1 MQQLSLLAM
10 AASAAADLVLTNPT
24 VSINTCSDLDTCEL
38 TDTQSICQ
46 TDGYAKSGV
55 GIAPSIIDMSGNGSA
70 ANGNANLSLILI
82 DNGLA
87 GRWIWSYQYSEKTLY
102 IGAPPSVNLT
112 EGPPGCAIMMQYQG
126 QTFPEN
132 TFPEGDE
139 DWGAAAN
146 NTLCPYSLSSNCL
159 SLSLEDSLRTFNY
172 SNNGDPEQ
180 LPRCQALA
188 QHVETTIRGGPSDP
202 LGRGFCGFI
211 STLVTVYGGAIS
223 GPDVQTGAASI
234 PNATTEDDGCR
245 PVQPQSHT
253 LHNVATA
260 MQLLY
265 LDPYTGDHTVMGGR
279 TGFTP
284 IVTVLYND
292 EDSDPDV
299 QAFCMK
305 LRSPEGNMLPSQSLK
320 DTYAFG
326 DAAGLKRREAVW
338 YAATAALLVIA
349 WL

>member
-1 MQQLSLLAM
+1 MQSLTLLAM
-10 AASAAADLVLTNPT
+10 AACGAAQVPISNPNAT
-24 VSINTCSDLDTCEL
+24 IQTCSDLDTCEL
-38 TDTQSICQ
+38 TNTQSICQ
-46 TDGYAKSGV
+46 TDGYSKSGV
-55 GIAPSIIDMSGNGSA
+55 GIVPSIINRSGNGSV
-70 ANGNANLSLILI
+70 ANDSGNLSLSLI

-87 GRWIWSYQYSEKTLY
+87 GRWFNTYQFSEKALY
-102 IGAPPSVNLT
+102 VGAPSSVNLT
-112 EGPPGCAIMMQYQG
+112 EGPPGCALMMQYQG
-126 QTFPEN
+126 QTFPEHP
-132 TFPEGDE
+132 FPTDGE

-146 NTLCPYSLSSNCL
+146 NTICPFSLSISCL
-159 SLSLEDSLRTFNY
+159 SWNLEDSLRTFNY

-180 LPRCQALA
+180 LPRCEALA
-188 QHVETTIRGGPSDP
+188 QHVETTIRGGPNDP
-202 LGRGFCGFI
+202 SRRSFCSYV

-245 PVQPQSHT
+245 PVQPRSHT

-265 LDPYTGDHTVMGGR
+265 LDPYTGDATVMGGR

-284 IVTVLYND
+284 IVTVIYDD

-305 LRSPEGNMLPSQSLK
+305 LRSPEGNMLPSQSLN
-320 DTYAFG
+320 DTNSFS
-326 DAAGLKRREAVW
+326 DAAGLERREAVW

>member
-1 MQQLSLLAM
+1 M
-10 AASAAADLVLTNPT
+10 AGYAAADLALTNPT
-24 VSINTCSDLDTCEL
+24 VPINTCSDLDTCEL
-38 TDTQSICQ
+38 ADTQSICQ

-55 GIAPSIIDMSGNGSA
+55 GIVPSIISLSGNGSD
-70 ANGNANLSLILI
+70 ANDNGNLSLTLI

-87 GRWIWSYQYSEKTLY
+87 GRWIWSYQYSEKALY

-112 EGPPGCAIMMQYQG
+112 EGPPGCALMMQYQG

-132 TFPEGDE
+132 TFPVDDDE

-159 SLSLEDSLRTFNY
+159 SYSLEDSLRTFNY

-180 LPRCQALA
+180 LPRCEALA
-188 QHVETTIRGGPSDP
+188 QHVETSIREDP
-202 LGRGFCGFI
+202 NDRSGTGLCGFV

-223 GPDVQTGAASI
+223 GPDVQTGPVSI
-234 PNATTEDDGCR
+234 RNATTEDDGCR

-253 LHNVATA
+253 LHNVTTA

-265 LDPYTGDHTVMGGR
+265 LDPYTTDQTVMGGR

-292 EDSDPDV
+292 ENADPDV

-305 LRSPEGNMLPSQSLK
+305 LRSPEGNMLPSQSLN

>member
-10 AASAAADLVLTNPT
+10 AASAAADLALTNPT
-24 VSINTCSDLDTCEL
+24 VSIDTCSELDTCNL
-38 TDTQSICQ
+38 TNTQSICQ
-46 TDGYAKSGV
+46 TDSYAKSGV
-55 GIAPSIIDMSGNGSA
+55 GIAPSIIDFSGNESA
-70 ANGNANLSLILI
+70 ANDNGNLSLTLI

-87 GRWIWSYQYSEKTLY
+87 GRWFGTHQYSEKTFY

-112 EGPPGCAIMMQYQG
+112 EGPPGCALMMQYQG
-126 QTFPEN
+126 QTFPVN
-132 TFPEGDE
+132 TNPEDE
-139 DWGAAAN
+139 GDWGAAAN
-146 NTLCPYSLSSNCL
+146 NTLCPFPLTSNCL
-159 SLSLEDSLRTFNY
+159 SYSLEEGLRTFRY
-172 SNNGDPEQ
+172 SNNSGTEQ
-180 LPRCQALA
+180 LPRCEALA
-188 QHVETTIRGGPSDP
+188 QHVETTIRGGPNDP
-202 LGRGFCGFI
+202 SRRSFCTFA

-223 GPDVQTGAASI
+223 GPDVQMGAASI

-245 PVQPQSHT
+245 PIQPQSHT

-265 LDPYTGDHTVMGGR
+265 PDPYTGDHSAMGGR

-292 EDSDPDV
+292 EYSDPDV

-305 LRSPEGNMLPSQSLK
+305 LRSPEGNMLPSQSLN
-320 DTYAFG
+320 DTNSFS
-326 DAAGLKRREAVW
+326 DAAGLERREAVW